1 MEESNRQKKIAG
13 ILQEDLASVIQDV
26 MRKNAVSNMLVT
38 VTRVHVTPDL
48 GYAKVYLS
56 VFPADKAA
64 TVVKE
69 IQEMGGEIRYE
80 VAAKVRHQLR
90 RMPELQF
97 FNDDSLEYM
106 DQINRELK
114 GENNPIQDRDL
125 LPRRKKS

>member
-13 ILQEDLASVIQDV
+13 ILQEDLSSVIQEV
-26 MRKNAVSNMLVT
+26 MRKNAVSNMIVSVT
-38 VTRVHVTPDL
+38 KVTVTPDL
-48 GYAKVYLS
+48 GFAKAYLS

-69 IQEMGGEIRYE
+69 IVEMGSEIRYE
-80 VAAKVRHQLR
+80 VAARVRHQFR

-97 FNDDSLEYM
+97 YNDDSLEYM
-106 DQINRELK
+106 DQIDRELK
-114 GENNPIQDRDL
+114 GENNPIENPDI

>member
-13 ILQEDLASVIQDV
+13 VLQEDLSAVIQDV
-26 MRKNAVSNMLVT
+26 MRKNAVTNLLVS
-38 VTRVHVTPDL
+38 VTKVTITPDL

-56 VFPADKAA
+56 VFPADKANA
-64 TVVKE
+64 VIEE
-69 IQEMGGEIRYE
+69 IIEMGHEIRYE

-114 GENNPIQDRDL
+114 GENNPIENPNI